1 VPRPAGAILPDKT
14 RLGFIREEREGRRCE
29 MGDWICYIVFMIQIT
44 DQLSIPRD
52 ELTFTASRSSGPGGQ
67 HVNKVSTRVTL
78 RFDVSNS
85 PSLTSSQ
92 KRSILNKLATRIS
105 KEGVLRVVSQQTRS
119 QAANRETAIE
129 RFVELLQFALKKDP
143 PRGRTA
149 IPPSAKQKRI
159 DDKKHRSRLKQ
170 ERSKKI
176 SLDD

>member
-1 VPRPAGAILPDKT
+1 M
-14 RLGFIREEREGRRCE
+14 IR
-29 MGDWICYIVFMIQIT
+29 IT
-44 DQLSIPRD
+44 DQLSIPQE

-85 PSLTSSQ
+85 PSLTSGQ
-92 KRSILNKLATRIS
+92 KRSILDKLPTRVS
-105 KEGVLRVVSQQTRS
+105 KEGILRVVSQQTRS

-129 RFVELLQFALKKDP
+129 RFVELLQYALKKDP
-143 PRGRTA
+143 VRRKTA

-170 ERSKKI
+170 ERSRKVL
-176 SLDD
+176 LDA